1 MFEIISQGTAV
12 IYDSASRYPLLSWL
26 VNFCQKLKSLKISSG
41 CILLWL
47 GLVWMQP
54 GKSGKWRA
62 RGNRKELGG
71 GNRKEDMDRN
81 QSLAGNSCYL
91 VDEEDIDTVLLEDVD
106 AASLFDQHWPSHSC
120 RSTKIK
126 AIQKCKGCVNKYMYF
141 LEPDGD
147 KRERGL
153 GAFAHMVVTGSMFQT
168 GGSRSW

>member
-1 MFEIISQGTAV
+1 M
-12 IYDSASRYPLLSWL
+12 
-26 VNFCQKLKSLKISSG
+26 NFGQMLKSLRISSG

-54 GKSGKWRA
+54 GKSGKWRP

-81 QSLAGNSCYL
+81 QRLAGNSCYL
-91 VDEEDIDTVLLEDVD
+91 VDGGGYWHCVLLEDVD
-106 AASLFDQHWPSHSC
+106 AASLFDQHWPRPNC
-120 RSTKIK
+120 RNTKINK
-126 AIQKCKGCVNKYMYF
+126 KKLKCKHGWKAMCTPWARWGV
-141 LEPDGD
+141 
-147 KRERGL
+147 RL